1 MWAKHASF
9 CLSENKVSSTQ
20 LFWYFSLEIKSTY
33 YMYLELT
40 RWNILTLSVGNMAYS
55 DTLIIRWL
63 RGKVIIAYLFTNRI
77 VDRSTANIWTKPVFF
92 FICKKKILFRIF
104 HHYWMNYGIDNYKSL
119 CKTCRR
125 TTSSNENE
133 YIMVVFMIVFFLCI
147 LGDFCYVTCW
157 QIGQISE
164 LLSIIVEF

>member
-40 RWNILTLSVGNMAYS
+40 RWNILTLSVGDMAYS
-55 DTLIIRWL
+55 DKLIIRWL

-92 FICKKKILFRIF
+92 FICKKKRFYSEFCITIEWITVLTIIKACVKLVVEPNLAMKMNTLWLCLWLCFSCVFWGIF
-104 HHYWMNYGIDNYKSL
+104 VMSHVGK
-119 CKTCRR
+119 
-125 TTSSNENE
+125 
-133 YIMVVFMIVFFLCI
+133 
-147 LGDFCYVTCW
+147 
-157 QIGQISE
+157 
-164 LLSIIVEF
+164 